1 MKIILGILIVVCVIT
16 LGMIIALGIGILFK
30 LLHTPEFNES
40 VIDLHNKH
48 PQEAAFKYGHL
59 DEFTSRVALNIQY
72 SKKFQKMA
80 EIEAREKAVID
91 ELIRSGEMDQSTIDN
106 ILANGGWICSG
117 CRKLNRGYTENC
129 SCGMSREENDD
140 KVV

>member
-1 MKIILGILIVVCVIT
+1 MKIFLGILIIVCVIA
-16 LGMIIALGIGILFK
+16 LGTIIALGIGILIK

-40 VIDLHNKH
+40 IIDLHNKH

-91 ELIRSGEMDQSTIDN
+91 ELIRSGEMGQSTIDN

-117 CRKLNRGYTENC
+117 CNKLNHSYVENC

-140 KVV
+140 KVM